1 MGVLRAFAASREK
14 SCPPQSKP
22 RSLTGTRRHGEGGS
36 NSYRGFSAPPRLR
49 ENIRAFYRPKPGF
62 SRGDAETRSTAE
74 PSASVVS
81 PCLRASVSASVFFQN
96 MNPDLSPRRE
106 DAKKNIE
113 WGFLRVFAASR
124 LRERDH
130 ARPNRHPDLSRG
142 HEGTGKTDAINIDV
156 SPRLRASART
166 SGLFTDRSPV
176 SLAETRRR
184 GVLHSHPLQWV
195 SPCLRVPVSASGSF
209 QTRTRISRQ
218 AAKTPRKTLNGGS
231 SRLCGFAR
239 ESGFRVFGFSGFRV
253 FGSGSRV
260 SIAPL
265 RRPCPPHFRTEPT
278 KTGPCGPVS
287 VDPTV
292 LCYAR
297 SPARESRMPWGR
309 GSTWWW

>member
-1 MGVLRAFAASREK
+1 MGVSSR
-14 SCPPQSKP
+14 
-22 RSLTGTRRHGEGGS
+22 
-36 NSYRGFSAPPRLR
+36 
-49 ENIRAFYRPKPGF
+49 
-62 SRGDAETRSTAE
+62 
-74 PSASVVS
+74 
-81 PCLRASVSASVFFQN
+81 
-96 MNPDLSPRRE
+96 
-106 DAKKNIE
+106 
-113 WGFLRVFAASR
+113 LRVFAASR

-218 AAKTPRKTLNGGS
+218 GAKTPRKTLNGGS

-239 ESGFRVFGFSGFRV
+239 ESGFRVFGFA
-253 FGSGSRV
+253 GSRV